1 MATTSALSGLKG
13 IFPLIAPDTDDR
25 DYNKLARTVTGAGG
39 GKRSALVPIA
49 NDPESLET
57 ICQTKIYF
65 DDAAQDEQLR
75 LNTAALKFQYFR
87 MCLRDQVRV
96 DWDNAR
102 DGKAIDDN
110 GFNAAIADFFATYFL
125 PTDLGDQI
133 FWLQRQIMP
142 KGVSVTAFVSR
153 VKQINKFLS
162 LLPGANGEVPF
173 DDDPGNAKP
182 TLKSVLYEMMPH
194 EWKTKFLDND
204 NDITDAGYTTARLE
218 RFMKVREKAE
228 EVMNKALKR
237 KIYPIPKINEI
248 FGRRKNYEFLSKID
262 LSMQY
267 YTFELDD
274 ESAELCTFA
283 TPFGL
288 YRYQRLP
295 MGITC
300 SPDIAQSI
308 MEKLLKDIDDLE
320 VYIDDIALFSKDWNQ
335 HLQKIKEL
343 LSRLD
348 EKGFSVNPAKC
359 EWGVKE
365 TDFLGHWLTPKGIKP
380 WYKKV
385 KAIVNMDEPTISNLV
400 Q

>member
-1 MATTSALSGLKG
+1 MATTSALSGSKG

-57 ICQTKIYF
+57 ICQTKIDF

-228 EVMNKALKR
+228 EVKQVVHDYSSRERGRSNKKSR
-237 KIYPIPKINEI
+237 SYTKGSVGHSDGKVS
-248 FGRRKNYEFLSKID
+248 KNYSGNAGPPGGRGNNLFKGKD
-262 LSMQY
+262 Y
-267 YTFELDD
+267 
-274 ESAELCTFA
+274 A
-283 TPFGL
+283 T
-288 YRYQRLP
+288 
-295 MGITC
+295 
-300 SPDIAQSI
+300 
-308 MEKLLKDIDDLE
+308 
-320 VYIDDIALFSKDWNQ
+320 
-335 HLQKIKEL
+335 
-343 LSRLD
+343 
-348 EKGFSVNPAKC
+348 
-359 EWGVKE
+359 
-365 TDFLGHWLTPKGIKP
+365 
-380 WYKKV
+380 V
-385 KAIVNMDEPTISNLV
+385 KAGNFNCPWHGSGHKWNSCFGNPDSSKYRAGFPLRTPAEKKRERDSHMADEESPKKKSKNSPKKGKSSKKDAHFVDQIRVLGGNDSSSDSDDSY
-400 Q
+400 